1 MHHGELDDHG
11 TGLTVVSML
20 RVSTHARTALDRIMA
35 GNLESSMAP
44 AWPVDRAT
52 RAERQIVRKADRLD
66 EMKICFKKY

>member
-1 MHHGELDDHG
+1 
-11 TGLTVVSML
+11 ML